1 MNTSLNRFL
10 PHIENLLPD
19 TKPLWGIMSTQHMIE
34 HLLMTVKVS
43 NGKIKVECFNPP
55 EKLPTLKRFL
65 LSERPLPKN
74 FINPIIGE
82 RLLPLQFDSLK
93 NAIDNLVLEIK
104 AYYTFFEINP
114 DALITN
120 PTFGDLNKH
129 EWEVFHNKHFTHH
142 LEQFGI
148 KLI

>member
-1 MNTSLNRFL
+1 MNRDLNQFL
-10 PHIENLLPD
+10 HYINKLTPD
-19 TKPLWGIMSTQHMIE
+19 SKPLWGIMTSQHMVE

-43 NGKIKVECFNPP
+43 NGKVTVECFNPS
-55 EKLPTLKRFL
+55 EKVPTLKRIL

-74 FINPIIGE
+74 FINPFIGK

-93 NAIDNLVLEIK
+93 NAIDNFVLEIK
-104 AYYTFFEINP
+104 DYYTFFEINP
-114 DALITN
+114 EALITN
-120 PTFGDLNKH
+120 PTFGDLNKY
-129 EWEVFHNKHFTHH
+129 EWDVFHNKHFTHH